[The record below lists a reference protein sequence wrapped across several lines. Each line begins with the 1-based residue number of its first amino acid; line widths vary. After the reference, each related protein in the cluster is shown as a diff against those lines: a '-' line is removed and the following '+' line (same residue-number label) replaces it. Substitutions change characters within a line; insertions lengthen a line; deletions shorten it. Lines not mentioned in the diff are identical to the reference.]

1 MERILRAL
9 ASELPV
15 VLLIGLV
22 STTTAWAA
30 IQASY
35 HDGDADKAYGGYQI
49 ALAEANNEWITAEV
63 KYRADLLTWDTG
75 LGGSY
80 EYYTYALECKEA
92 SQGQLPDC
100 SPYMDAVYSPY
111 NEAWD
116 AAQPYFEESEI
127 KRGYSDQL
135 QMLTGIFAVSLFL
148 LGITSPMNNRKYAAY
163 LVAFAGI
170 LWAVGLVMLVSIP
183 IKL

>member
-1 MERILRAL
+1 MERLLRAL

-22 STTTAWAA
+22 STSTAWAA

-35 HDGDADKAYGGYQI
+35 HDGDADKAYGDYQI
-49 ALAEANNEWITAEV
+49 ALAEANIEWITAEV
-63 KYRADLLTWDTG
+63 KFRADLLTWDTEI
-75 LGGSY
+75 GGSN
-80 EYYTYALECKEA
+80 EYYTYALKCREA
-92 SQGQLPDC
+92 SESQLTEC
-100 SPYMDAVYSPY
+100 IPYMDAVYSPY

-116 AAQPYFEESEI
+116 AAQPYIEESEI
-127 KRGYSDQL
+127 KRGYSDRL

-148 LGITSPMNNRKYAAY
+148 LGITSPMQRRKYAAY

-170 LWAVGLVMLVSIP
+170 LWAIGLVMLVSIP
-183 IKL
+183 IIL